1 VNPVY
6 KIRKAFR
13 YPFVTLTV
21 LLFVLFLTG
30 LVRGENW
37 EKILTGALFAVALI
51 VAVESSERE
60 FGISENGL
68 RIRKFFRTKHFTWT
82 EITHLGTV
90 ILRSKAYFLLT
101 TTKGFYLFSNLLQD
115 HTLLLGQ
122 LAEKLGE
129 EKVEMEIKNYIGA
142 PKERTSL
149 VVLTWVALILLI
161 AVVLTRWL
169 AA

>member
-1 VNPVY
+1 MNAVY

-30 LVRGENW
+30 LARGECW
-37 EKILTGALFAVALI
+37 EKILTGALFAAALV

-68 RIRKFFRTKHFTWT
+68 RIRKFFRTRHFTWA

-90 ILRSKAYFLLT
+90 LLRNKAYFLLT
-101 TTKGFYLFSNLLQD
+101 TTKGFYIFSNLLQD
-115 HTLLLGQ
+115 HTLLLQ
-122 LAEKLGE
+122 ALAEKLGE
-129 EKVEMEIKNYIGA
+129 EKVEAEIKHYIEN
-142 PKERTSL
+142 PRERKSF
-149 VVLTWVALILLI
+149 VVLTWVALIILVAIL
-161 AVVLTRWL
+161 LTRWL

>member
-1 VNPVY
+1 MNPVY

-129 EKVEMEIKNYIGA
+129 EKVETEIRNYIGA

>member
-1 VNPVY
+1 MNPVY

-68 RIRKFFRTKHFTWT
+68 RIRKFFRTKHFTWS

-129 EKVEMEIKNYIGA
+129 EKVETEIRNYIGA

>member
-1 VNPVY
+1 MNAVY

-30 LVRGENW
+30 LARGECW
-37 EKILTGALFAVALI
+37 EKILTGALFAAALV

-68 RIRKFFRTKHFTWT
+68 RIRKFFRTRHFTWA

-115 HTLLLGQ
+115 HTRLLGQ
-122 LAEKLGE
+122 LAEKLE
-129 EKVEMEIKNYIGA
+129 DERVETEIKNYIEA

-149 VVLTWVALILLI
+149 IVLTWVALVLLV